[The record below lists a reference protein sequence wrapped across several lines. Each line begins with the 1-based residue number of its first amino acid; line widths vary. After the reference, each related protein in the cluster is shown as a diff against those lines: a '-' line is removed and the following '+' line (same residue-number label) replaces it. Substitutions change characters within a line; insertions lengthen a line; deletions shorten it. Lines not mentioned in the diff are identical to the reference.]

1 MTRTAVLQTPEAIVA
16 EGEVF
21 FAAGELDKAFAAFTQ
36 GANAG
41 SATAWM
47 WLSTCHAEGSGTAK
61 SEGLAM
67 SCLRN
72 AARLGQSQAQSNL
85 GVKLIQT
92 SGSTQDNGNDQDA
105 GPGQDTYK
113 PVMNGE
119 SYAPSPDILEGL
131 EWLRKAAAQ
140 KDVGA
145 CFNLGTIL
153 SRGKEVA
160 PLWRE
165 AAEAYQTA
173 ALAGHFPSQIRLGF
187 CYRNG
192 LGVPK
197 DRVQAFLW
205 TALAARHGV
214 GSALEQ
220 LEKIVF
226 EMSARERADG
236 EDLLRAQSD
245 PAALT
250 RGAVPFEVVTG

>member
-1 MTRTAVLQTPEAIVA
+1 MTRTAVLPTPEALVA
-16 EGEVF
+16 AGEAF
-21 FAAGELDKAFAAFTQ
+21 FAAGEMDKAFSAFTQ

-41 SATAWM
+41 NATAWM
-47 WLSTCHAEGSGTAK
+47 WLSTCHAEGTGTAR
-61 SEGLAM
+61 SEELALA
-67 SCLRN
+67 CLRN
-72 AARLGQSQAQSNL
+72 SARLGQSQAQSNL
-85 GVKLIQT
+85 GVKLIQN
-92 SGSTQDNGNDQDA
+92 SGSSLGNVSVQDTET
-105 GPGQDTYK
+105 GQDTQRL
-113 PVMNGE
+113 VANGE
-119 SYAPSPDILEGL
+119 GYTPSPEVLEGL
-131 EWLRKAAAQ
+131 DWLRKAAAQ

-165 AAEAYQTA
+165 AVEAYQTA

-192 LGVPK
+192 LGLPK

-250 RGAVPFEVVTG
+250 RGAVPFKVVTG